1 MKFAA
6 AAASLV
12 FLALA
17 SATPGEAVRGV
28 LGVVPGAVVTQP
40 FGCTSVALEPPDPSC
55 PGGHFHSGIDLAA
68 PTGTPVYAATAG
80 RTLVVRSVGGYGL
93 HVMIWGPEGALVI
106 YGHLSEVDVAGG
118 RWVAAGELIGRVG
131 ATGNATGP
139 HLHLEVRLAGAPV
152 DPVAWLRGLVPSHV
166 GR

>member
-17 SATPGEAVRGV
+17 SASPGEAARSVFA
-28 LGVVPGAVVTQP
+28 VVPGAVVTQP
-40 FGCTSVALEPPDPSC
+40 FGCTSVALEPPDPGC

-68 PTGTPVYAATAG
+68 PAGTPVYAAAAG
-80 RTLVVRSVGGYGL
+80 RVQVVRSVGGYGL
-93 HVMIWGPEGALVI
+93 HVMTWGPEGALII

-118 RWVAAGELIGRVG
+118 GWVAAGERIGRVG

-139 HLHLEVRLAGAPV
+139 HLHLEVRLSGAAV
-152 DPVAWLRGLVPSHV
+152 DPAAWLRSLASSHV